1 MKHSSLNIQ
10 PIAQS
15 LYQLNYPLIQI
26 HFCSVTRIC
35 VYNIQMTTKTKD
47 ARSPTKIHLENMYT
61 PIYNRPFHYC
71 CTKYLTCRQFW
82 TSSTLVS
89 SKSPVKLYMCI
100 DENTKLP
107 YSQTPFA
114 HLLHCSWRALRSLLV
129 EHSRFS
135 AATASCSWLFSFIWI
150 SRAATVTQKPGGIT
164 ADNCNNNN
172 MTLYRSFEYVLTC
185 ITYLYN

>member
-1 MKHSSLNIQ
+1 
-10 PIAQS
+10 
-15 LYQLNYPLIQI
+15 
-26 HFCSVTRIC
+26 
-35 VYNIQMTTKTKD
+35 
-47 ARSPTKIHLENMYT
+47 MYT
-61 PIYNRPFHYC
+61 PFYNRPFHYC
-71 CTKYLTCRQFW
+71 CMKYLVCWQFW
-82 TSSTLVS
+82 KSSTLVS

-100 DENTKLP
+100 DENTKLS

-114 HLLHCSWRALRSLLV
+114 HLLHCSWRAPRSLLV

-164 ADNCNNNN
+164 ADNCKNNN
-172 MTLYRSFEYVLTC
+172 MTHHGTFEYVLTC